1 MKNFKLIILIASI
14 SFGCSQENISNKYAK
29 SITSNELSELL
40 YEFASDKFEG
50 RETGEPGQKLAV
62 DFIRD
67 FYKSNDIKK
76 ADNTEDYFQELL
88 IDIPGRMVTYPYSF
102 PDSVRAFQINNK
114 ETKWVET
121 ENVAAIIEGSE
132 FPEEYIVISAHLDHV
147 GKRGEDIYNG
157 ADDDG
162 SGSVA
167 LLELAQAFK
176 LAKTEGNGPKRSII
190 FLHVTGEEKGLLG
203 SEFYAMDPLYPLE
216 KTIANLNVDMIGRTD
231 PNRGYDND
239 RYIYL
244 IGSDRLS
251 LKLHETSEKV
261 NSKTVDLQLDY
272 TFNELDDPNNFYERS
287 DHFNF
292 AKNNIPV
299 IFYFSGTH
307 EDYHGIGDTPDK
319 IRYDLLTERT
329 KLIFYTA
336 WEIANM
342 DEKIEV
348 DIN

>member
-62 DFIRD
+62 NFIRD

-216 KTIANLNVDMIGRTD
+216 KTITNLNVDMIGRTD
-231 PNRGYDND
+231 PKRGYDND

-251 LKLHETSEKV
+251 SKLHETSEKV
-261 NSKTVDLQLDY
+261 NSKTVNL
-272 TFNELDDPNNFYERS
+272 E
-287 DHFNF
+287 
-292 AKNNIPV
+292 
-299 IFYFSGTH
+299 
-307 EDYHGIGDTPDK
+307 
-319 IRYDLLTERT
+319 IRLY
-329 KLIFYTA
+329 I
-336 WEIANM
+336 
-342 DEKIEV
+342 
-348 DIN
+348 

>member
-1 MKNFKLIILIASI
+1 MKNFNLIILIFSLSI
-14 SFGCSQENISNKYAK
+14 GCSQESLSDKYAE
-29 SITSNELSELL
+29 SITSNELSDLL
-40 YEFASDKFEG
+40 YEFASDEFEG

-62 DFIRD
+62 NFIRN
-67 FYKSNDIKK
+67 FYKSNNINK
-76 ADNTEDYFQELL
+76 ADNTEDYFQKLL
-88 IDIPGRMVTYPYSF
+88 IDIPGKMVTIPYSF
-102 PDSVRAFQINNK
+102 PDSVRGFVINEK
-114 ETKWVET
+114 EVNWVET
-121 ENVAAIIEGSE
+121 ENVAAIIKGSE
-132 FPEEYIVISAHLDHV
+132 YPEEYIVISAHLDHV
-147 GKRGEDIYNG
+147 GKRGNDIYNG

-162 SGSVA
+162 SGSMA

-176 LAKTEGNGPKRSII
+176 LAENEGNGPKRSII

-203 SEFYAMDPLYPLE
+203 SEYYTLNPLYPLDN
-216 KTIANLNVDMIGRTD
+216 TITNLNVDMIGRTD
-231 PNRGYDND
+231 PKRGIDND

-251 LKLHETSEKV
+251 SKLHETSEKV
-261 NSKTVDLQLDY
+261 NSRTINLELDY

-307 EDYHGIGDTPDK
+307 EDYHGTGDTPDK

-342 DEKIEV
+342 DEMIVV
-348 DIN
+348 DKK